1 MSTTRS
7 VGIGLVGCGTIGPLH
22 ARAIRGIEG
31 AELVAV
37 CDIRKERAEAL
48 AAEHQVQACASL
60 EELLGVPGVDLVS
73 VCTPSGT
80 HGELGTE
87 IAEAGR
93 HVIVEKPI
101 DTNADAA
108 EALIKACDR
117 AGVVLSVISQHRFD
131 PGVQRLKAALDADAL
146 GKILLAEGRVWWYRS
161 QAYYDQD
168 SWRGTYAQDGG
179 ALMNQG
185 IHTVDLLLHLLGP
198 VRSLFAR
205 ATTAAHDMEAEDLLV
220 ANIAFASGV
229 LGVLSATTASFPGAP
244 ETVAVSGTAANVV
257 LEAGSVR
264 NWDQD
269 EQLLGKATEVASGVL
284 SSAALGSRNLGE
296 TAHRLQ
302 LADVVDAIVEDRSPA
317 IRGED
322 GLAAL
327 NFVLA
332 AYESA
337 RSGTDIAL

>member
-1 MSTTRS
+1 MSTRPS
-7 VGIGLVGCGTIGPLH
+7 IGIGLLGCGTIGPLH
-22 ARAIRGIEG
+22 ARAIRGIKQ

-37 CDIRKERAEAL
+37 CDVRKERAEAL
-48 AAEHQVQACASL
+48 ATEHGVLACASL
-60 EELLGVPGVDLVS
+60 DELLAVPGVDLVS

-80 HGELGTE
+80 HGELGTK

-101 DTNADAA
+101 DTSTDAA
-108 EALIKACDR
+108 EALIKACER

-131 PGVQRLKAALDADAL
+131 PGVQRLKAALEADAL

-198 VRSLFAR
+198 ARSVFAR
-205 ATTAAHDMEAEDLLV
+205 AATAAHQMEAEDLLV
-220 ANIAFASGV
+220 ANIAFSSGV
-229 LGVLSATTASFPGAP
+229 LGVLSATTASFPGSA

-264 NWDQD
+264 SWDQD
-269 EQLLGKATEVASGVL
+269 EQLLGKPTQITANSLA
-284 SSAALGSRNLGE
+284 SAALGSRNLGE

-302 LADVVDAIVEDRSPA
+302 IADVVDAIINDRPPE

-322 GLAAL
+322 GLLAL

-337 RSGTDIAL
+337 RTGTDVAL